1 MIIADL
7 IWPAAY
13 IVGDILTFWYIVI
26 LTIAFEAAA
35 IKIFLS
41 VPVLKS
47 ILISLVGNIVS
58 AIMGTLLFMFLSL
71 IIEGAIGLVFQ
82 LDSFST
88 VSWILNYIFMCFGS
102 ILIEILVVMAIWKYS
117 FKKLFIPLSIGNV
130 LSYLIIF
137 YLINFNIFHHG
148 VEIQT

>member
-13 IVGDILTFWYIVI
+13 IVGDILTFWYIVFI
-26 LTIAFEAAA
+26 TIAVEAAA

-41 VPVLKS
+41 SSISKS
-47 ILISLVGNIVS
+47 ILISVTGNLVS
-58 AIMGTLLFMFLSL
+58 AIIGTGVMLFISLLL
-71 IIEGAIGLVFQ
+71 EGAIGMVFQ
-82 LDSFST
+82 FEAFT
-88 VSWILNYIFMCFGS
+88 AVSWIYNYVLLCFGS
-102 ILIEILVVMAIWKYS
+102 ILIEILIIMFIWKYP
-117 FKKLFIPLSIGNV
+117 FKILIIPLSIGNV

-148 VEIQT
+148 V